1 MPKHALLSASAS
13 HRWLNCPPSAKLCA
27 DIKDEASP
35 YAKQGTD
42 AHSLCEFKVLTALGQ
57 HPPDPTDDLD
67 YFDQEM
73 AYCTDEYCSY
83 VMEQLTEAKT
93 HCKDP
98 QVLVEQRLDFS
109 KWVPEGFGTGDCL
122 IVADDALHIIDFKY
136 GLGVLVEAEDNPQM
150 MCYALGALDIYDGIY
165 DITSVKM
172 TIFQPR
178 RENVSTFTIKKEDLL
193 KWADDFL
200 KPTAE
205 LAFNGEGEF
214 KAGDH
219 CTFCKAKATC
229 RKRAEYNLELAKYDF
244 EMPASLSET
253 EIAAILPKID
263 DLTAWAADI
272 KESGVAFI
280 ILDFLRAM
288 LISFRTLTSPISKA
302 SFSSSIDEAYLS
314 SSFLSML
321 SQKEENFLSSNISI
335 TALKSDLTV
344 IFTPASVNCCVTAL
358 CIVYFNSSVST
369 MEYVPL
375 STTGNTLSFFRKL
388 ISIPLSCGLTNLS
401 I

>member
-1 MPKHALLSASAS
+1 
-13 HRWLNCPPSAKLCA
+13 
-27 DIKDEASP
+27 
-35 YAKQGTD
+35 
-42 AHSLCEFKVLTALGQ
+42 
-57 HPPDPTDDLD
+57 
-67 YFDQEM
+67 
-73 AYCTDEYCSY
+73 
-83 VMEQLTEAKT
+83 MEQLTEAKT

-122 IVADDALHIIDFKY
+122 IVADDVLHIIDFKY

-150 MCYALGALDIYDGIY
+150 MCYSLGALDIYDGIY

-272 KESGVAFI
+272 KEYALQQALSGTEYPGFKVVEGRANRKYTDEEAVAFVVKDNGYDPYEKK
-280 ILDFLRAM
+280 LLG
-288 LISFRTLTSPISKA
+288 
-302 SFSSSIDEAYLS
+302 
-314 SSFLSML
+314 
-321 SQKEENFLSSNISI
+321 I
-335 TALKSDLTV
+335 TAMTSLLGKKKFEELLGALITKPQGKPTLV
-344 IFTPASVNCCVTAL
+344 PASDKRPALNTAKDD
-358 CIVYFNSSVST
+358 FS
-369 MEYVPL
+369 EEE
-375 STTGNTLSFFRKL
+375 
-388 ISIPLSCGLTNLS
+388 
-401 I
+401 